1 MVEYNECREDKALKE
16 LRPELYI
23 IDEGSK
29 TEIETFQNETLRP
42 ILKLQHNLL
51 MDFIQAQ
58 PNFDAVQKYKD
69 KRVVFFERIRIYLQQ
84 PLLKGIL
91 LGMILGYLTSDELQ
105 IFNQNSKE
113 YKKRIHQMFI
123 QRFSESL

>member
-1 MVEYNECREDKALKE
+1 
-16 LRPELYI
+16 
-23 IDEGSK
+23 
-29 TEIETFQNETLRP
+29 
-42 ILKLQHNLL
+42 

-113 YKKRIHQMFI
+113 YKKRIHQMLI
-123 QRFSESL
+123 QRFSDSL

>member
-42 ILKLQHNLL
+42 IFKLQHNLL

-84 PLLKGIL
+84 PLLIGIL

-113 YKKRIHQMFI
+113 YKKRILQMLI
-123 QRFSESL
+123 QRFSDSL